1 MGLGTMRDNFILQ
14 LSEYSSQN
22 GMKLIFQIVSCR
34 SELNYCKYDNFCLK
48 AMLIDVAVLNF
59 LMIID
64 KQFGSG
70 LK

>member
-14 LSEYSSQN
+14 LSEYSCQN
-22 GMKLIFQIVSCR
+22 GMKLIFQILSCR
-34 SELNYCKYDNFCLK
+34 SELNYCKCDKFCLK
-48 AMLIDVAVLNF
+48 VMLIDIAIPNF